1 MNIKKTHM
9 VFISTFDPSFS
20 YLDYSKSESDKR
32 AYNKQSPSES
42 SPHSDEN
49 EYRPENFMRRLSFD
63 LSGDGLNKAR
73 RQTKKQENQSHR
85 SPSGKQYCLVYITHA
100 LDFT

>member
-1 MNIKKTHM
+1 M
-9 VFISTFDPSFS
+9 VFISILDPSFS
-20 YLDYSKSESDKR
+20 SLDYSKSESDKR

-63 LSGDGLNKAR
+63 FSGDGLNKAR
-73 RQTKKQENQSHR
+73 RQTKKQENQSDR
-85 SPSGKQYCLVYITHA
+85 SSPGKQCCLVDMTHA
-100 LDFT
+100 LDCPILSY

>member
-1 MNIKKTHM
+1 MIQCYEHKKDSYGIYFNIR
-9 VFISTFDPSFS
+9 SFFLS
-20 YLDYSKSESDKR
+20 LDYSKSESDKR

-42 SPHSDEN
+42 SPQSDEN

-73 RQTKKQENQSHR
+73 RQTKKQENQSHH
-85 SPSGKQYCLVYITHA
+85 SLSGKQYCLVDMTHA
-100 LDFT
+100 

>member
-1 MNIKKTHM
+1 M
-9 VFISTFDPSFS
+9 VFISILDPSFS
-20 YLDYSKSESDKR
+20 SLDYSKSESDKR

-63 LSGDGLNKAR
+63 FSGDGLKAR
-73 RQTKKQENQSHR
+73 RQTKKQEKQSDR
-85 SPSGKQYCLVYITHA
+85 SSPGKQCCLVDMTHA
-100 LDFT
+100 